1 VRTIYEPRGKAREY
15 SPLAVNFYNG
25 CDHGCVY
32 CYAPSLQFKSRAD
45 YLKVTPRAGLLEALE
60 KAAKKYQGSQ
70 KQVLFNFMGDPYC
83 QANDKYG
90 LTREALKIMLKYR
103 IPVSILTKG
112 GVRVFRDID
121 IIGQFGD
128 SIMVGQTITTL
139 NPNTSWEWEP
149 GAPTSLER
157 IAALRGLKN
166 AGVRTWASFEPVID
180 TCHALA
186 AMERSL
192 EAVDVY
198 KVGKMNRYP
207 TMTGKDDWPA
217 FLNEVVTMLRG
228 AGKQFYIKEDLRL
241 AAPDV
246 KLYGS
251 EVIADDH
258 CARPFSE
265 GVL

>member
-1 VRTIYEPRGKAREY
+1 MDT
-15 SPLAVNFYNG
+15 
-25 CDHGCVY
+25 
-32 CYAPSLQFKSRAD
+32 SRAVPRKD
-45 YLKVTPRAGLLEALE
+45 IVSKVRDELCEYPTPRE
-60 KAAKKYQGSQ
+60 
-70 KQVLFNFMGDPYC
+70 QVLLSFMGDPYC